1 MRNKKKNN
9 NVSIVTTPS
18 VFNVYLGADNRQL
31 NGAGFFFGPISS
43 STQIS
48 SPLYLSRIAIL

>member
-31 NGAGFFFGPISS
+31 NGAGFFLAQFLPPPKF
-43 STQIS
+43 
-48 SPLYLSRIAIL
+48 PLPSI